1 MYYIGICDDDT
12 AFIEYVKRLFL
23 NKCKDITFF
32 EYISGQ
38 ALIEDMQNRDKL
50 DCLILDVCMPEMD
63 GNEAAGKF
71 REWFPDTLLIFCSG
85 VCMPTVDSFVSTP
98 YRYWLKEYAEEKMLG
113 EIEGVLNKLKQ
124 RKVMPYI
131 MGKKEKQLVR
141 LSPEQIYYIAIARK
155 GSVIYCGNTEGKY
168 SSSKK
173 PAEFYKE
180 LKDFGFAYAH
190 SSYIVNLKYVAKA
203 GLKELQL
210 MNGERLTVSRARA
223 KDFLDAFTEELS
235 KKYGED

>member
-71 REWFPDTLLIFCSG
+71 REWFPDTLLIFLFRGMYANSRFLC
-85 VCMPTVDSFVSTP
+85 
-98 YRYWLKEYAEEKMLG
+98 EYTIPLLAEG
-113 EIEGVLNKLKQ
+113 I
-124 RKVMPYI
+124 
-131 MGKKEKQLVR
+131 
-141 LSPEQIYYIAIARK
+141 
-155 GSVIYCGNTEGKY
+155 CGREN
-168 SSSKK
+168 
-173 PAEFYKE
+173 
-180 LKDFGFAYAH
+180 
-190 SSYIVNLKYVAKA
+190 A
-203 GLKELQL
+203 GR
-210 MNGERLTVSRARA
+210 N
-223 KDFLDAFTEELS
+223 
-235 KKYGED
+235 